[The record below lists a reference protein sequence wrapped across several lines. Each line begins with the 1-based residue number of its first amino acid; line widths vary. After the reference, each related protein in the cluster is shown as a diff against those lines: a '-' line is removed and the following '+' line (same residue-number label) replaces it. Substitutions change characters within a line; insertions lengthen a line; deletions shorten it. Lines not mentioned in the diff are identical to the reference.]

1 MFTLLL
7 PCILDVVKVFIIKS
21 LFKKLWLTFE
31 NNDDKKLFKYF
42 DILIVENFKK
52 FGKGIQHL
60 YIEAKANHELY
71 FFCCNLGVLIS

>member
-1 MFTLLL
+1 MFTILL

-42 DILIVENFKK
+42 DILTVENFKK
-52 FGKGIQHL
+52 FGNTTFV
-60 YIEAKANHELY
+60 Y
-71 FFCCNLGVLIS
+71 

>member
-1 MFTLLL
+1 MCNAIKCILRDYVYYIIIMY
-7 PCILDVVKVFIIKS
+7 ILDVVKVFIIKS

-52 FGKGIQHL
+52 FGNTTFV
-60 YIEAKANHELY
+60 Y
-71 FFCCNLGVLIS
+71 